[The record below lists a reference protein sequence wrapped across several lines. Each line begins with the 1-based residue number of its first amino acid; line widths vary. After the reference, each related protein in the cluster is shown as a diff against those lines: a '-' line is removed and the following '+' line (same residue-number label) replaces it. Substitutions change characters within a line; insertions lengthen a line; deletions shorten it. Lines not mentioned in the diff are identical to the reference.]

1 MLKKLFAFVL
11 ISISAVQAAKAQTT
25 IQPPDKFHT
34 TPPSLS
40 TMHVTFDDEF
50 SGSTLDHTK
59 WVTHYP
65 YLGYINNEQE
75 SYVPDA
81 IVPDPAAG
89 VLRIRSDVRNF
100 NNHPYTSGVISTHNH
115 FSQTYGY
122 FEMRAKMPHTTGFWP
137 AFWLFSEYGTPYV
150 NFLSAELDILEQY
163 TQAPAASSH
172 GWHVHVN
179 GVAEGGELYFISP
192 YDLSAGYH
200 TYGLSWQPNL
210 VVYYVDGQEVNR
222 ITGDLVPTQPMYV
235 MANVAIGEGFRAPNS
250 TTTFPNTMDIDYIR
264 VYQFNNAA
272 PEYAPPVKLLP
283 IQLSSYN
290 PTPGQKLIITESVV
304 VGPKDIPNANIGI
317 DITDYNGGKVPGADM
332 GIGYPVLKAGT
343 TVTQSQSFVI
353 PANIPS
359 GVYNIV
365 YRVLSN
371 YQGVAGTTVADEFL
385 INNPQ
390 VPGSGALALPAL
402 TTKPLPAVLL
412 TGTPAPGTAVG
423 LTPTYTVQP
432 QATGINYSL
441 GATAISSTTAKAGDK
456 LTVTATIIAK
466 NAINS
471 FDVELIVRPD
481 EANAVAHRY
490 LNTLV
495 KVPAMQAGAVQQVS
509 ASFKVPEDMP
519 AGKYNYESWGPN
531 GTGGITDQQI
541 NKLTI
546 E

>member
-1 MLKKLFAFVL
+1 MLKTLFAFTFVL
-11 ISISAVQAAKAQTT
+11 ISISTVQIAKAQ
-25 IQPPDKFHT
+25 IQSPDTFHT

-50 SGSTLDHTK
+50 SGATLDHTK
-59 WVTHYP
+59 WVASLP
-65 YLGYINNEQE
+65 FLGNGGEGQ
-75 SYVPDA
+75 SFATPDSD
-81 IVPDPAAG
+81 VPDPTDG
-89 VLRIRSDVRNF
+89 LFRIRSDKRSF
-100 NNHPYTSGVISTHNH
+100 EGDAYTSGVITTHNH

-122 FEMRAKMPHTTGFWP
+122 FEMRAKMPKTTGFWP
-137 AFWLFSEYGTPYV
+137 AFWLFSEYGSFPY
-150 NFLSAELDILEQY
+150 AELDILEYYSLQPNV
-163 TQAPAASSH
+163 TTH
-172 GWHVHVN
+172 NWHISVN
-179 GVAEGGELYFISP
+179 GVMQNGGLYYTNP
-192 YDLSAGYH
+192 VDMSAGYH
-200 TYGLSWQPNL
+200 TYGLSWEPNL
-210 VVYYVDGQEVNR
+210 VIYYVDGHEVNR
-222 ITGDLVPTQPMYV
+222 ITGDLAPSQPMYII
-235 MANVAIGEGFRAPNS
+235 ANTGIPTGTRAPTS
-250 TTTFPNTMDIDYIR
+250 ATAFPATFDIDYIR
-264 VYQFNNAA
+264 AYQFNDSP
-272 PEYAPPVKLLP
+272 PEYVPPVKLLP
-283 IQLSSYN
+283 VQLSSYN
-290 PTPGQKLIITESVV
+290 VSPGQTLTVTESLL
-304 VGPKDIPNANIGI
+304 VGPNDIPNANMGLG
-317 DITDYNGGKVPGADM
+317 ITDYNGNNVTGLT
-332 GIGYPVLKAGT
+332 GIDPSTVMKAGT
-343 TVTQSQSFVI
+343 TVTQSHSFVI
-353 PANIPS
+353 PATAPT
-359 GVYNIV
+359 GWYNIV

-371 YQGVAGTTVADEFL
+371 YSGIAGTTVAERFY

-390 VPGSGALALPAL
+390 VPGTGTLALAPLTGSLPAAI
-402 TTKPLPAVLL
+402 PP
-412 TGTPAPGTAVG
+412 GTPAPGTAVG

-509 ASFKVPEDMP
+509 TTFTVPETMP
-519 AGKYNYESWGPN
+519 KGTYNYESWGPN